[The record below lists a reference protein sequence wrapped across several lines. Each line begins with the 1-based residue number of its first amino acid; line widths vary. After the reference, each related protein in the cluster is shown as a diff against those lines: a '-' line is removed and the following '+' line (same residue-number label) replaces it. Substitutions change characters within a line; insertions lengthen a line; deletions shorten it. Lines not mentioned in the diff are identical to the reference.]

1 LIDFVADTHAL
12 YWQLTEPRRLSRA
25 ARRAFGA
32 AENGECVCHVPV
44 VVLIEI
50 ALLHERRRL
59 RLGASQVAEM
69 LVPHAAY
76 AVLPIDVPQSLEFAA
91 LVGILDPMDR
101 LIAAAARIRKARL
114 VSADDVFDTYLD
126 RIWD

>member
-1 LIDFVADTHAL
+1 MIDFVADTHAL
-12 YWQLTEPRRLSRA
+12 YWQLTEPRRLHRA

-32 AENGECVCHVPV
+32 AENGECVCRVPA

-59 RLGASQVAEM
+59 RLGALQVAEM
-69 LVPHAAY
+69 VVPHPAY
-76 AVLPIDVPQSLEFAA
+76 AVLPIDVQETLEFAA
-91 LVGILDPMDR
+91 LVGISDPMDR
-101 LIAAAARIRKARL
+101 MIAAAARVREARL
-114 VSADDVFDTYLD
+114 VSSDEVFDGYLD

>member
-1 LIDFVADTHAL
+1 
-12 YWQLTEPRRLSRA
+12 
-25 ARRAFGA
+25 
-32 AENGECVCHVPV
+32 VPA

-59 RLGASQVAEM
+59 RLGALQVAEM
-69 LVPHAAY
+69 LVPHPAY
-76 AVLPIDVPQSLEFAA
+76 AVLPIDVPQTLEFAA

-101 LIAAAARIRKARL
+101 LIAAAARVQKARL
-114 VSADDVFDTYLD
+114 VSSDEVFDTYLE